1 MNKSEILE
9 RANSMNKNTLMETL
23 NIEYTDI
30 GSDFVKAKMPV
41 TPKVHQPA
49 GLLHG
54 GANAA
59 LAESVGSLGSFVI
72 LNDPKIGVV
81 GIEVNA
87 NHIKSIKSGYV
98 YAEGSLLHAGKSTHV
113 WEIKI
118 KDGDGNLLSVC
129 RLTNMIIRKG

>member
-1 MNKSEILE
+1 
-9 RANSMNKNTLMETL
+9 METL